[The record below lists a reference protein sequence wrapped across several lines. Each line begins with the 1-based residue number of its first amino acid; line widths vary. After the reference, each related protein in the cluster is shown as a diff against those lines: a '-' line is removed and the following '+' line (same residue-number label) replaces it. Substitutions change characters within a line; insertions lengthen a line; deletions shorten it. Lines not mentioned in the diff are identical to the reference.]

1 LKKLSGFFQTLK
13 SITAKK
19 RKLIPILIGV
29 LVLPVTLLLISQA
42 QDLRNRASDETLP
55 LNDENI
61 SEASVVEKTAKS
73 IRFTM
78 SSSEKPLMTLPSP
91 DENGVIEVLK
101 KSPKL
106 LKRLKTQPVKTKT
119 IDESGPVKLLPNN
132 FHKMS
137 YLKVRD
143 EEPRNQKGNQLTHY
157 RYGQKINDIPVL
169 NAELIMHV
177 RNKTDLYAMFGSLV
191 NDESIP
197 TAVLSE
203 KDAQTKA
210 LSKAMAEDPLNRDA
224 KITTSEK
231 VIFNGKMMGVSG
243 DDNNHIAQK
252 ISIVGPEKSNF
263 AKFYII
269 DLTNGDLL
277 YEESLIYSIN
287 REVYDYNAGMF
298 SPPGTE
304 SNPPKSG
311 DMLNSFTNFGTTY
324 NFFLSTFGRNSYNN
338 EDDLLKSF
346 VNSPSFAK
354 NAAWFFDAKVFQF
367 GSGMVT
373 PDIVAHEYTHA
384 ITQHTAAL
392 SYSYQSGAIH
402 ESISDI
408 FGSSADNNWTLGE
421 SSVAGIIRDMSNP
434 PLRSQPDRLFSELY
448 SCDSRD
454 NGGVHTNSGIANKA
468 YYLMTTGGSF
478 NGCSITGIGRQDA
491 NRIIYRALTYYL
503 SPSSNYYSLYAAI
516 LSSCA
521 DLFGSTSHTCLEVK
535 KAVEAVEIDQQPIS
549 DQSGALCL
557 GIAEQLPKCAS
568 SEYVTPTIANPTPTP
583 TTTPTPTPT
592 PYAVNLIQNGNAW
605 TCDGSGWMSLHAN
618 NATTQ
623 FTAERY
629 TDKSTDDNCYFKV
642 KCSNSTCEAGQ
653 SVYQDIVLSSKA
665 DIEFGGKFSSPQ
677 PSSGYLYLFQLSS
690 SGRIIK
696 SDYIALS
703 TNGTF
708 QKVSKKV
715 VIDPETKTIRYQVYP
730 QAEMYLDEL
739 YATQGN
745 GAKNPTPT
753 FTPTPSPT
761 STPTPA
767 RTVNLLKNSI
777 LDTNSVNY
785 WAVINGPKN
794 NTLIGASQEV
804 GAPTYYLWANCSAFP
819 CEAGQS
825 VYQDVLLSSQAG
837 FPTTLKYGG
846 DFAIDTGSGYAL
858 LYIFQLDSKGA
869 ILENNHVLLNLN
881 ARYASTL
888 KTFTRNSSA
897 TIIRYTLYLLSD
909 GKLKAQNM
917 FLGY

>member
-1 LKKLSGFFQTLK
+1 
-13 SITAKK
+13 
-19 RKLIPILIGV
+19 
-29 LVLPVTLLLISQA
+29 
-42 QDLRNRASDETLP
+42 
-55 LNDENI
+55 
-61 SEASVVEKTAKS
+61 
-73 IRFTM
+73 
-78 SSSEKPLMTLPSP
+78 
-91 DENGVIEVLK
+91 
-101 KSPKL
+101 
-106 LKRLKTQPVKTKT
+106 
-119 IDESGPVKLLPNN
+119 
-132 FHKMS
+132 
-137 YLKVRD
+137 
-143 EEPRNQKGNQLTHY
+143 
-157 RYGQKINDIPVL
+157 
-169 NAELIMHV
+169 
-177 RNKTDLYAMFGSLV
+177 
-191 NDESIP
+191 
-197 TAVLSE
+197 
-203 KDAQTKA
+203 
-210 LSKAMAEDPLNRDA
+210 
-224 KITTSEK
+224 
-231 VIFNGKMMGVSG
+231 
-243 DDNNHIAQK
+243 
-252 ISIVGPEKSNF
+252 
-263 AKFYII
+263 
-269 DLTNGDLL
+269 
-277 YEESLIYSIN
+277 
-287 REVYDYNAGMF
+287 
-298 SPPGTE
+298 
-304 SNPPKSG
+304 
-311 DMLNSFTNFGTTY
+311 
-324 NFFLSTFGRNSYNN
+324 
-338 EDDLLKSF
+338 
-346 VNSPSFAK
+346 
-354 NAAWFFDAKVFQF
+354 
-367 GSGMVT
+367 
-373 PDIVAHEYTHA
+373 
-384 ITQHTAAL
+384 
-392 SYSYQSGAIH
+392 
-402 ESISDI
+402 
-408 FGSSADNNWTLGE
+408 
-421 SSVAGIIRDMSNP
+421 
-434 PLRSQPDRLFSELY
+434 
-448 SCDSRD
+448 
-454 NGGVHTNSGIANKA
+454 
-468 YYLMTTGGSF
+468 MTTGGSF

-785 WAVINGPKN
+785 WAVINIP
-794 NTLIGASQEV
+794 
-804 GAPTYYLWANCSAFP
+804 
-819 CEAGQS
+819 
-825 VYQDVLLSSQAG
+825 
-837 FPTTLKYGG
+837 
-846 DFAIDTGSGYAL
+846 
-858 LYIFQLDSKGA
+858 
-869 ILENNHVLLNLN
+869 
-881 ARYASTL
+881 
-888 KTFTRNSSA
+888 
-897 TIIRYTLYLLSD
+897 
-909 GKLKAQNM
+909 
-917 FLGY
+917 